1 LPADWHAIPDHWL
14 GVILHFAG
22 YRTPRLDDAR
32 ERFEETV
39 IMDQEEFLPLVL
51 QAQAGDREAFG
62 QLALAFESTVFAIA
76 MRRLR
81 NQAEAAELT
90 QDVFIQALRKLPQL
104 REAERFPGW
113 LRRITV
119 RLSIN
124 RAVRRPP
131 VATQDSEL
139 FGSINCDRQSPLDSA
154 MNDEQAAHLRGG
166 LKRLKELD
174 RTTLVAFYF
183 EGQSLIEMSDRFQS
197 PVGTIKRRLHTA
209 RIRLRDEL
217 AHLQPI

>member
-1 LPADWHAIPDHWL
+1 
-14 GVILHFAG
+14 
-22 YRTPRLDDAR
+22 
-32 ERFEETV
+32 
-39 IMDQEEFLPLVL
+39 MDNEEFLPLVL

-62 QLALAFESTVFAIA
+62 QLVQTFESTVFSIA

-113 LRRITV
+113 LRRSAV

-124 RAVRRPP
+124 RAVRRPR
-131 VATQDSEL
+131 VATHDSEVL
-139 FGSINCDRQSPLDSA
+139 GALNCDRQSPLDHA
-154 MNDEQAAHLRGG
+154 MSGEQAAQLRGG
-166 LKRLKELD
+166 LKRLRELD

-183 EGQSLIEMSDRFQS
+183 EGQSLIEMSDRFNS

-217 AHLQPI
+217 AHLQPV